1 MNEHTMAIQWIEE
14 GYDPGKRAYV
24 LAYYVDGV
32 RHCTMWGYR
41 KPNGNVYRL
50 YPRKLARFGGY
61 QFPKIREISV
71 FDVKSE

>member
-1 MNEHTMAIQWIEE
+1 MAIQWIEE
-14 GYDPGKRAYV
+14 GYDAERGAYV